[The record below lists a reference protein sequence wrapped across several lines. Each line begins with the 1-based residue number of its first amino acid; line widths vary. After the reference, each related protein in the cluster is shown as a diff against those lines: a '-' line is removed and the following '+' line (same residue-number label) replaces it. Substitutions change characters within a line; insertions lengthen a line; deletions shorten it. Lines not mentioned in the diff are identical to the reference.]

1 MSPTTG
7 LVMTEKEK
15 MLMGQDYWALD
26 SELMQD
32 HQRSKTLCQEYN
44 QTSINNPQA
53 KARIL
58 KELFHADY
66 DAYIE
71 PNFFCDYGYN
81 IKLGT
86 NFYANHNLIIL
97 DGAPV
102 TIGDNALL
110 GPNVGIYTTGHPI
123 DVTRRNA
130 GIQSSQA
137 ITIGNNVWI
146 GGGVNICPGVTI
158 GDNSIIGAGSVVIK
172 DIPPNSIAVGNPCKV
187 IKSI

>member
-1 MSPTTG
+1 
-7 LVMTEKEK
+7 MTEKEK
-15 MLMGQDYWALD
+15 MLRGQDYWALD

-32 HQRSKTLCQEYN
+32 HQRAKTLCQEYN
-44 QTSINNPQA
+44 QVLVNNPTE
-53 KARIL
+53 KSRIL
-58 KELFHADY
+58 TKLFQADY
-66 DAYIE
+66 MAHIE

-102 TIGDNALL
+102 IIGDNALL
-110 GPNVGIYTTGHPI
+110 GPNVGIYSTGHPI
-123 DVTRRNA
+123 DVTLRNA
-130 GIQSSQA
+130 GIQTSQT

-158 GDNSIIGAGSVVIK
+158 GDNCVIGAGSVVIN
-172 DIPPNSIAVGNPCKV
+172 DIPPNSIALGNPCKV